1 MGQTRC
7 RPLARVGSIVIVL
20 GGHLLVIAVLLSGRL
35 SESRR
40 TTADSL
46 ESLILTPLRPD
57 VPEEQHERREKAE
70 RRKLPRITRDVSHS
84 DHGAGAA
91 AVQSAEPSPSAIDWG
106 LEADAVAKSL
116 APGMIKELR
125 RECVEAER
133 RAQALPEGCN
143 KRSNA
148 KEWEPEPKRAGMIG
162 LLPYVRLGKCVIG
175 LGFWGCSIGKQSPD
189 GTLLDDMRNP
199 DRPVSSVPDLPESKF
214 SAPPVP
220 RAFKESE
227 LP

>member
-1 MGQTRC
+1 M
-7 RPLARVGSIVIVL
+7 
-20 GGHLLVIAVLLSGRL
+20 
-35 SESRR
+35 
-40 TTADSL
+40 
-46 ESLILTPLRPD
+46 
-57 VPEEQHERREKAE
+57 
-70 RRKLPRITRDVSHS
+70 
-84 DHGAGAA
+84 
-91 AVQSAEPSPSAIDWG
+91 
-106 LEADAVAKSL
+106 SL

-148 KEWEPEPKRAGMIG
+148 KQWEPEPKRAGMIG

-199 DRPVSSVPDLPESKF
+199 DRPVSSVPDLPESRF